1 MSIGHGATLTGSTT
15 GSIGKLTN
23 IDWSGLVA
31 DDIDTT
37 DFDSPDNVRVYEGG
51 LLDAGE
57 ISADLRY
64 DSTLFNTILDAV
76 LARAVEYWTL
86 TKDSNSLVIP
96 GYLKSIGLAVP
107 DGDNMMAPIVIK
119 CTGKPQYQSSSS
131 SSSAG
136 G

>member
-1 MSIGHGATLTGSTT
+1 MAIGHGATLRGSTT

-31 DDIDTT
+31 DDIDVT
-37 DFDSPDNVRVYEGG
+37 DFDSPDNVRVFEGG

-96 GYLKSIGLAVP
+96 GYLKSMGLSVP
-107 DGDNMMAPIVIK
+107 DGDMRKEKIWIGPLRMD
-119 CTGKPQYQSSSS
+119 SSRPRCL
-131 SSSAG
+131 
-136 G
+136 